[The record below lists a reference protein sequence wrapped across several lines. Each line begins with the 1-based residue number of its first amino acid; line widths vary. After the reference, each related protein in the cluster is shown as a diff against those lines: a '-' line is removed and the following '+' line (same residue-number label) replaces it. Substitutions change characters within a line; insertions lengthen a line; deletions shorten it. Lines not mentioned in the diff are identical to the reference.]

1 MALVNLK
8 DKEIQVINI
17 YYGPGRGGKTS
28 ILDYVHRKLA
38 NRINSEMTTIKRRGE
53 CTFFL
58 NSFHLMSNA
67 TMVSM

>member
-17 YYGPGRGGKTS
+17 YYGPGRGDKTS
-28 ILDYVHRKLA
+28 ILAYIHRNFA
-38 NRINSEMTTIKRRGE
+38 NRINSEMATIKRRGE
-53 CTFFL
+53 RIFFL
-58 NSFHLMSNA
+58 NSFHLISNA

>member
-17 YYGPGRGGKTS
+17 YYGPGWGDKTS
-28 ILDYVHRKLA
+28 LLAYINRNFA
-38 NRINSEMTTIKRRGE
+38 NRINSEMTTIKRHGE

-58 NSFHLMSNA
+58 NSFHLISNA